1 MSNLSN
7 EIWIGVDVC
16 KAQLDVAVGE
26 GGETWSSDNDEQ
38 GIARTV
44 ARCKLLQPR
53 LVVVE
58 STGGLESSLVSA
70 LYLAGVP
77 VALVNP
83 RRVREFAKAAGL
95 LAKTDK
101 LDARLLVRFAQA
113 IKPAPTHLPT
123 QEEQLLSAMITRRR
137 QLIDMRTAETN
148 RLPTAHVSMRPSIEA
163 LLSWLSEQ
171 IKELDRK
178 IDEFIQNQPDFKAKN
193 DLLRSTPGIG
203 PVAAAIIIADLP
215 ELGKVDRKKA
225 AALVGV
231 APFNDDSGFRKGK
244 RRVKGGRPDVRSVV
258 FMSSVSASRFNPIIA
273 AFYNQLLKRGK
284 LKKVALVACMRKLLT
299 ILNAMLRDNKPWRY
313 SSLSPNAS

>member
-163 LLSWLSEQ
+163 LLSWLRNTLSPWRMSPWRGCGTKRPWQ
-171 IKELDRK
+171 R
-178 IDEFIQNQPDFKAKN
+178 
-193 DLLRSTPGIG
+193 RS
-203 PVAAAIIIADLP
+203 
-215 ELGKVDRKKA
+215 
-225 AALVGV
+225 
-231 APFNDDSGFRKGK
+231 S
-244 RRVKGGRPDVRSVV
+244 GRPSSPTWKARSNPYP
-258 FMSSVSASRFNPIIA
+258 SS
-273 AFYNQLLKRGK
+273 
-284 LKKVALVACMRKLLT
+284 
-299 ILNAMLRDNKPWRY
+299 
-313 SSLSPNAS
+313 